1 MRIFCLGFV
10 LILLYVVNV
19 QAKESFA
26 EMTIAGSQV
35 RILQSKIVNQEYQL
49 LIKTPAGYEQSD
61 KTYPVIYF
69 LDAQWDFP
77 LMISAYGQSYF
88 DGFIPEAILVGIQW
102 GGDNPDPNVLRA
114 RDFTPSNMTEVPNSG
129 GAAKF
134 LQFIKQELIPFVGNE
149 YRSNNNRVLM
159 GSSYGGLFTL
169 YALFNE
175 PNLFH
180 GYIPTSSASAW
191 DANHLYSYSKA
202 FAEKKLNHSIRL
214 YSAIGEF
221 DDLTPAFDALSEFF
235 EEQSFKGLS
244 FKFERLAGLGH
255 ASLKSAGNTW
265 GLHYVFTK
273 PKLALSN
280 QQLLEFTGQYKGN
293 TSKSLVDVLIDNGQL
308 YIQIGGKKHPLF
320 ANTQLHF
327 YQEGAFFNASF
338 DPVVK
343 PQEMSI
349 ENFFGVQSFS
359 RMEKQQSESD

>member
-1 MRIFCLGFV
+1 MRKFILGFV
-10 LILLYVVNV
+10 LFFSTLVVAQGQDKV
-19 QAKESFA
+19 A
-26 EMTIAGSQV
+26 EMRIAGSQV
-35 RILQSKIVNQEYQL
+35 RVLHSEIVKQEYQL
-49 LIKTPAGYEQSD
+49 LIKTPEGYEQSN

-77 LMISAYGQSYF
+77 LMVSTYGQSYY

-102 GGDNPDPNVLRA
+102 GGENPDPNILRA

-134 LQFIKQELIPFVGNE
+134 LQFIKQELIPFIGSE
-149 YRSNNNRVLM
+149 YQSNDNRVLM

-180 GYIPTSSASAW
+180 GYIPTSSASGW
-191 DANHLYSYSKA
+191 DANHLYSYAKV
-202 FAEKKLNHSIRL
+202 FTEKKLTHPIRL

-221 DDLTPAFDALSEFF
+221 DDLMPAFDALSDFF

-265 GLHYVFTK
+265 GLHYVFSK
-273 PKLALSN
+273 PKLAISN
-280 QQLLEFTGQYKGN
+280 EQLIQFVGQYRGSQSNTLAKVLLEK
-293 TSKSLVDVLIDNGQL
+293 GQL
-308 YIQIGGKKHPLF
+308 HIQFDGKKHPLF
-320 ANTQLHF
+320 ASAELQF
-327 YQEGAFFNASF
+327 YQEGEFLNANF
-338 DPVVK
+338 DSAMD
-343 PQEMSI
+343 PQKMTI
-349 ENFFGVQSFS
+349 KNFFGIKDFL
-359 RMEKQQSESD
+359 RIE